1 MIYIL
6 LTILCSASIYVIF
19 RLAKNYSC
27 KLSSLITLNYL
38 VASFLG
44 FGILLQFKISLLAES
59 ESWLPFALLLG
70 ILFILMFYLIGNSSQ
85 KAGITITTLA
95 NKLSLVFPVLF
106 SLFYFHEQ
114 ISPIKYIGI
123 ISAVIAVFL
132 TVFKS
137 DIKKTNIIYFL
148 LPALIFVGSGVTDSV
163 VKYVQTVKINQSES
177 TIFSSFV
184 FLVAF
189 IISLLI
195 VVFNKKI
202 SLKTDF
208 HSPTIIFGVLLG
220 LVNFGSLFFLINALN
235 KSNLKSSFV
244 FTIVNMAI
252 VILSAIIGRLLFF
265 EKLSKINTVGIF
277 LAIVSIYILL

>member
-265 EKLSKINTVGIF
+265 EKLSKINTVGFF

>member
-6 LTILCSASIYVIF
+6 LTILSSTSIYVIF

-44 FGILLQFKISLLAES
+44 FGILLQFKTSLLAES

-148 LPALIFVGSGVTDSV
+148 LPALIFVGSGITDSV

-177 TIFSSFV
+177 AIFSSFV

-244 FTIVNMAI
+244 FAIVNMAI